1 MAVELEAPNA
11 RATARYQHVSP
22 YKVRQVLDLV
32 RGLSVEDA
40 ERTLQLCEKDAAD
53 DVLKVL
59 ESAIANAEHNF
70 HLAAD
75 ELYLAVAYADEGPTR
90 KWGQPR
96 ARGRYFRV
104 RKRTS
109 HITLIVARYD
119 EDELE
124 ERRRRDES
132 SGRGSAVAQRRRAE
146 RVRRSRRQ
154 QQQEAAHDHD
164 HDHDHGHDDDELI
177 DDPTAMAGEIEEAS
191 EGDYPGAGAAEP
203 TEGEAEPGAT
213 SQIDVEDAIEE
224 EEVAEADADEEPAA
238 ETEEEEPK

>member
-1 MAVELEAPNA
+1 MAITITAPHA

-40 ERTLQLCEKDAAD
+40 ERTLQLCEKGAAD

-70 HLAAD
+70 HLPAD
-75 ELYLAVAYADEGPTR
+75 ELYVAVAFADEGPTR

-104 RKRTS
+104 RRRTS
-109 HITLIVARYD
+109 HITLVVARYD
-119 EDELE
+119 EDELD
-124 ERRRRDES
+124 RRRRQEES
-132 SGRGSAVAQRRRAE
+132 SGRGAAVAQRRRAE

-154 QQQEAAHDHD
+154 QAREEAGHDHD
-164 HDHDHGHDDDELI
+164 HDHDHAEEPAVADETTL
-177 DDPTAMAGEIEEAS
+177 AGEEMEAS
-191 EGDYPGAGAAEP
+191 EGGYVDVDEAID
-203 TEGEAEPGAT
+203 EAEDT
-213 SQIDVEDAIEE
+213 DE
-224 EEVAEADADEEPAA
+224 AEAGDEAEGDEP
-238 ETEEEEPK
+238 ERPGQ

>member
-1 MAVELEAPNA
+1 MATTITAPHA

-40 ERTLQLCEKDAAD
+40 ERTLQLCEKGAAD

-59 ESAIANAEHNF
+59 ESAIANAEHNA
-70 HLAAD
+70 HLTAE
-75 ELYLAVAYADEGPTR
+75 ELYVAAAFADEGPTR

-96 ARGRYFRV
+96 ARGRYFRI

-119 EDELE
+119 EDELD
-124 ERRRRDES
+124 RRRRLDES
-132 SGRGSAVAQRRRAE
+132 SGRGAAVAQRRRAE

-154 QQQEAAHDHD
+154 QAQAHDHD
-164 HDHDHGHDDDELI
+164 HEHDEEELPAEDDTTLAGEAAEAAEGEYVDVDEALDEAGEDATDEEVTGDDE
-177 DDPTAMAGEIEEAS
+177 AGE
-191 EGDYPGAGAAEP
+191 
-203 TEGEAEPGAT
+203 TR
-213 SQIDVEDAIEE
+213 
-224 EEVAEADADEEPAA
+224 
-238 ETEEEEPK
+238 

>member
-1 MAVELEAPNA
+1 MAVTITAPHA
-11 RATARYQHVSP
+11 RATARYLHVSP
-22 YKVRQVLDLV
+22 YKVRQVLDLI
-32 RGLSVEDA
+32 RGLSIDDA

-70 HLAAD
+70 HLSAE
-75 ELYLAVAYADEGPTR
+75 ELYVAVAYADEGPTR

-96 ARGRYFRV
+96 ARGRYFRI

-119 EDELE
+119 EDELD
-124 ERRRRDES
+124 RRRRQDET

-154 QQQEAAHDHD
+154 QAQEQEHDHD
-164 HDHDHGHDDDELI
+164 HDHDRDEVAV
-177 DDPTAMAGEIEEAS
+177 DDPTTMAGEDLEAS
-191 EGDYPGAGAAEP
+191 EDEYVDVDEAIEAAEETAAEAEPTAAEAGP

-213 SQIDVEDAIEE
+213 
-224 EEVAEADADEEPAA
+224 DESES
-238 ETEEEEPK
+238 K